1 MTHCVSGTTVTYC
14 VSSTTMTYCV
24 SGTTVTYCVSGTT
37 LTYCVSGTTMTYC
50 VSGTMMT
57 YCVSGTMMTYCVS
70 GTTMMLEEAEE
81 GAAPLDLHLPSWV
94 SLQRHNRANRQFNP
108 VDMLYL
114 QEPWSDE
121 EEGDDLQEVAAML
134 VEGDILQEGD
144 AEKGGNL
151 PERADA
157 LLERGERV
165 KDEGPPLFQVLGEE
179 LWEGEPVVVQPR
191 VHQPAVQQRPGMWDY
206 LFTS

>member
-1 MTHCVSGTTVTYC
+1 MYKRQHTFSLSLSLSLTHTHTHTH
-14 VSSTTMTYCV
+14 TPRTPQHTH
-24 SGTTVTYCVSGTT
+24 TQT
-37 LTYCVSGTTMTYC
+37 LT
-50 VSGTMMT
+50 
-57 YCVSGTMMTYCVS
+57 
-70 GTTMMLEEAEE
+70 
-81 GAAPLDLHLPSWV
+81 LHLPSWV

-134 VEGDILQEGD
+134 VEGDILREGD